1 MWDEKQFFEDF
12 NKEVDNVTPDDK
24 FVNRLKNL
32 DDKKTIINIKRKKIT
47 ALAAC
52 IILLFAVGIGAF
64 AISRINAD
72 KPNSDGQPTVPITL
86 PAHLGQDETTAI
98 AEINIEYI
106 VELINDKN
114 IVIIDN
120 NENEITENNRA
131 ALIEIIEK
139 AVPADSVSGIIGENT
154 QYTIKAQEDITISI
168 YFDEYVLV
176 NGEDM
181 YVVK

>member
-64 AISRINAD
+64 AISRINID
-72 KPNSDGQPTVPITL
+72 KPNNNEQITL
-86 PAHLGQDETTAI
+86 PIHLGQDETTAPK
-98 AEINIEYI
+98 EITMDYI
-106 VELINDKN
+106 VELVNDKDISVVDIDGNN
-114 IVIIDN
+114 IS
-120 NENEITENNRA
+120 ENERTELVELLEN
-131 ALIEIIEK
+131 
-139 AVPADSVSGIIGENT
+139 AVPADSISGVIGEGT
-154 QYTIKAQEDITISI
+154 QYTIKGDKDITLSV
-168 YFDEYVLV
+168 YFEEYVLV

-181 YVVK
+181 YVVGE

>member
-64 AISRINAD
+64 AISRINID
-72 KPNSDGQPTVPITL
+72 KPSNNEQVTL
-86 PAHLGQDETTAI
+86 PIHLGQDETTAPK
-98 AEINIEYI
+98 EITMDYI
-106 VELINDKN
+106 VELVNDKDISVVDIDGNN
-114 IVIIDN
+114 IS
-120 NENEITENNRA
+120 ENERTELVELLEN
-131 ALIEIIEK
+131 
-139 AVPADSVSGIIGENT
+139 AVPADSVSGVIGEGC
-154 QYTIKAQEDITISI
+154 QYTIKASKDIVVSV
-168 YFDEYVLV
+168 YFEEYVLV
-176 NGEDM
+176 NGKDM
-181 YVVK
+181 YVVGE